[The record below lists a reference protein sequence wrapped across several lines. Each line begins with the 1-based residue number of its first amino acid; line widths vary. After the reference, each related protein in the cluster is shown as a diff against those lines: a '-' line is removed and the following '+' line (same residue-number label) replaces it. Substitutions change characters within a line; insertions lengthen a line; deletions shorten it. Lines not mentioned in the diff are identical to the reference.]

1 MTRSRSK
8 DGTRDFNVV
17 RVVNE
22 IGDEVEEVLA
32 SRKKEKYFEEVI
44 LLYSLIENLLKWSV
58 FMKIF
63 WEKVDEKVPSGEEL
77 DRLRG
82 YCKRSIFRNAL
93 NVSLCVKLISFN
105 LYKK

>member
-32 SRKKEKYFEEVI
+32 SRKKEKY
-44 LLYSLIENLLKWSV
+44 
-58 FMKIF
+58 
-63 WEKVDEKVPSGEEL
+63 
-77 DRLRG
+77 LRRS
-82 YCKRSIFRNAL
+82 YCCI
-93 NVSLCVKLISFN
+93 V
-105 LYKK
+105 